1 MIADLEDMVK
11 YCLGQ
16 YGGYRKMVENSNAPP
31 SRLIFYRGKAF
42 PFFTMPSDLSVN
54 ADGVS
59 EGQFQHVLDQ
69 GRSHCQLLLLES
81 HLKFEPELPAIRSAS
96 D

>member
-16 YGGYRKMVENSNAPP
+16 YGGYRKMVENSNSPP

-42 PFFTMPSDLSVN
+42 GYTLSSCRLTFRITQM
-54 ADGVS
+54 VS
-59 EGQFQHVLDQ
+59 LRDNFSMFWIKVGLIVGCSCLN
-69 GRSHCQLLLLES
+69 L
-81 HLKFEPELPAIRSAS
+81 I
-96 D
+96 